1 LILAQIEV
9 VQKVQRKDQQA
20 LTIIHQCLDN
30 VIFEIVANT
39 TTVNQALEVLQHSNQ
54 RGDNVRKVRL

>member
-1 LILAQIEV
+1 MILAQIEV